1 MIDIQ
6 LLRSNL
12 DAVAE
17 RLRSATASLTR
28 EEDTA
33 AVRVY
38 LQELEQAARARS
50 SRRVL
55 LAGQEPA

>member
-1 MIDIQ
+1 MPNYTDPY
-6 LLRSNL
+6 
-12 DAVAE
+12 AVAE